1 MITGGT
7 QGIGFEVAKALALAN
22 ARVFLLSRKEENAQE
37 AVAKIKEA
45 SSGTVPDVTF
55 LQCDLGNLREVRRV
69 ADSVR
74 EKESRLDLVSVPAIQ
89 SHSTYT
95 HLRQLICDAG
105 VGVNAYAES
114 SDGIDRH
121 MSVNHFGHM
130 LLVNRLLPLLR
141 STARLPDTPAP
152 RIVSVSS
159 ELHRAAP
166 SNTSFESVK
175 ELNDPSLSAVA
186 LYGRSK
192 LAIILFTKFGL
203 EDRVLRPNHDN
214 IIAIATHP
222 GAVATGQQD
231 QFKEA
236 YGQLFGTMLKYTVIP
251 FMRAADQGSLSTLWA
266 ATSDDVERQRS
277 KWDGKYITDPGV
289 LDEGSKQAC
298 DPELGARLWKLS
310 EEIIKEKAGEDA
322 LLPWDEGKAA

>member
-1 MITGGT
+1 
-7 QGIGFEVAKALALAN
+7 
-22 ARVFLLSRKEENAQE
+22 
-37 AVAKIKEA
+37 
-45 SSGTVPDVTF
+45 
-55 LQCDLGNLREVRRV
+55 
-69 ADSVR
+69 
-74 EKESRLDLVSVPAIQ
+74 
-89 SHSTYT
+89 
-95 HLRQLICDAG
+95 
-105 VGVNAYAES
+105 
-114 SDGIDRH
+114 

-266 ATSDDVERQRS
+266 ATSDDVERQRA
-277 KWDGKYITDPGV
+277 KWDGQYITDPGV
-289 LDEGSKQAC
+289 LGEGSKQAC